1 MPSCAPEAAAS
12 WAIVDGSTR
21 QETIHACTEAAAAG
35 GVRPGQRLSTALA
48 LDGALRLMPRKPEA
62 EQAAL
67 QRLAGW
73 AQQFTPVV
81 ILQAPDGLLL
91 EIGACLAYFRGL
103 PRLLALVRQG
113 LAELGYSVRTA
124 CAPSCHAA
132 LWLAQMGVE
141 EAVPNEAG
149 LPQALHALPV
159 SLLPLPAAQQE
170 KLQLMGIS
178 SMGQLL
184 QLPRGGLARRFGSG
198 LPLLLD
204 QALALA
210 PDPRPAYQ
218 APAIFHSRLELSWA
232 ADSCAD
238 LLFVARRMLVELCGY
253 LAARSLGVQSI
264 TVLLEHENRTT
275 SRLPIGFGKPGRNA
289 EALFAILRERL
300 QRFELNA
307 SVAAVAM
314 QADSLHELQGRM
326 HDLFGDGGH
335 DENMDLLHNRLRARL
350 GDAALCR
357 VALEADHRPERAW
370 RRVDI
375 DAVPSRKAPAPL
387 PRVRRPAW
395 LLPAPQPLPVVRDR
409 PWYGEALRCVGRPE
423 RIESGWWDGDAVVRD
438 YFMARGLSSGRLFWI
453 FQECRS
459 QQWFMHGLFD

>member
-12 WAIVDGSTR
+12 WAIIDGPPR
-21 QETIHACTEAAAAG
+21 QEKIHACTEAAAAF
-35 GVRPGQRLSTALA
+35 GVHPGQRLSAALA
-48 LDGALRLMPRKPEA
+48 LDGSLRLCARKPEA

-81 ILQAPDGLLL
+81 IVQAPDGLLL
-91 EIGACLAYFRGL
+91 DIGSCLAYFRGL
-103 PRLLALVRQG
+103 PRLLQLVQQG

-132 LWLAQMGVE
+132 VWLARMGVQE
-141 EAVPNEAG
+141 PVHNEAG
-149 LPQALHALPV
+149 LPLALSPLPV
-159 SLLPLPAAQQE
+159 SLLPLPVTQQE
-170 KLQLMGIS
+170 KLQLMGIDTL
-178 SMGQLL
+178 GQLL
-184 QLPRGGLARRFGSG
+184 QLPRGGLARRFGNA

-210 PDPRPAYQ
+210 PDPRPAFQ
-218 APAIFHSRLELSWA
+218 APAQFHSRLELTWA

-253 LAARSLGVQSI
+253 LAGRSLGVQSI
-264 TVLLEHENRTT
+264 TLLLEHENRSTT
-275 SRLPIGFGKPGRNA
+275 RLPIGFGKPGRNA
-289 EALFAILRERL
+289 DALFAILRERL
-300 QRFELNA
+300 ERFELSA
-307 SVAAVAM
+307 SVAAVAL

-326 HDLFGDGGH
+326 QDLFGDGGH
-335 DENMDLLHNRLRARL
+335 DEDMDLLHNRLRARL
-350 GDAALCR
+350 GDAAVCS

-370 RRVDI
+370 RRVEVGT
-375 DAVPSRKAPAPL
+375 APSRKPVSPL

-395 LLPAPQPLPVVRDR
+395 LLPAPERLPVLRDR

-438 YFMARGLSSGRLFWI
+438 YFMARGLSSGRLFWV
-453 FQECRS
+453 FQECKS